1 MGNLLG
7 RNGKREELGRGE
19 PPPRVTM
26 PEIEED
32 RREAANKRR
41 AQLQRVLHGLQETT
55 NIMHRVM
62 TDMMDRGDSVELTL
76 EKSDELVESSHLFR
90 RTASPWYSRC
100 CLDVKQAL
108 RFYRAK
114 THQFIAR
121 QRSWLCGRSEGAV

>member
-7 RNGKREELGRGE
+7 RGKRDDLGHGE
-19 PPPRVTM
+19 PPPRVVM

-41 AQLQRVLHGLQETT
+41 AQLQRVMHGLQETT

-62 TDMMDRGDSVELTL
+62 TDIMDRGDSVELTL
-76 EKSDELVESSHLFR
+76 EKSDALMESSHVFR
-90 RTASPWYSRC
+90 RAASPWYTRC
-100 CLDVKQAL
+100 CLDVKQVL

-114 THQFIAR
+114 SYQFISR
-121 QRSWLCGRSEGAV
+121 QRSWLCGRPEAGE